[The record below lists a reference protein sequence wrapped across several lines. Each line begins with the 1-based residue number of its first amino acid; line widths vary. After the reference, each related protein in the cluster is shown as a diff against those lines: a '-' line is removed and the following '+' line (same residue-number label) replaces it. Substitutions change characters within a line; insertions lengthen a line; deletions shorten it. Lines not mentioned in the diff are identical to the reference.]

1 MLCFS
6 SVEAPTKFVPLS
18 GLMTLTV
25 PFPAKN
31 QLRERMKVLV
41 DKYPAISRWTTLVDR
56 HLNRTM

>member
-18 GLMTLTV
+18 DLMTLTV

-31 QLRERMKVLV
+31 QLRERMKVLE
-41 DKYPAISRWTTLVDR
+41 DKYPAISRWTALVDR
-56 HLNRTM
+56 YVNRTM